1 MSKYKVALG
10 ILTGV
15 LACVGSPRVASAVEL
30 ELVTEWFGTDTTAP
44 EFANGQNSYSMGG
57 FANGDYYSFYVDFFL
72 NTTSITDSTLY
83 VYYYDE
89 NGHIYDYDYS
99 GEVEGDMDVTMLGAG
114 ITLPPGA
121 TGVVGIEFTIS
132 FADGS
137 QLNDF
142 RYVELD

>member
-1 MSKYKVALG
+1 MSKFALG
-10 ILTGV
+10 ILAGV
-15 LACVGSPRVASAVEL
+15 LVCAGASPASAYEPL
-30 ELVTEWFGTDTTAP
+30 ELVTEWFGADTTAP
-44 EFANGQNSYSMGG
+44 EFANGQNSYHMGG
-57 FANGDYYSFYVDFFL
+57 SKSGDFYGFGVDFFL
-72 NTTSITDSTLY
+72 DTTSIDDSTLY

-99 GEVEGDMDVTMLGAG
+99 GAVEGDGDTTMLGAG

-121 TGVVGIEFTIS
+121 SGVVGIEFTIY

-142 RYVELD
+142 RYVVLD